1 MARSRSQAPPSQPPS
16 INKSEGRRRLATL
29 VSRGE
34 ALWQQRPLKE
44 GQEDVWSTSCI
55 ETIQAIFG
63 EDSGHIYTFVGP
75 QQVIVSRGGGGHVY
89 DRDKEA
95 RDAAL
100 IMRRIGVMRTLIE
113 QIDLEIGFEEP
124 PRSQTSF
131 WNDIH
136 PSITRVAQA
145 RYEATHFADCVEAA
159 FKEINS
165 LVKEHVRRRTGT
177 ELDGASLMNKAFSP
191 NNPLILLDDLS
202 TESGRGS
209 QQGYMQIY
217 AGAMSGIRNP
227 KAHANIVINDAR
239 ARHFLYLASL
249 LAYRF
254 DERL

>member
-1 MARSRSQAPPSQPPS
+1 MARSRSQAPPPRPPS
-16 INKSEGRRRLATL
+16 ISKSEGRRRFAVLL
-29 VSRGE
+29 SRGE
-34 ALWQQRPLKE
+34 TLWQQQPLKE
-44 GQEDVWSTSCI
+44 SQEDVWSTACI

-63 EDSGHIYTFVGP
+63 EDSAHVYTFIGP
-75 QQVIVSRGGGGHVY
+75 QQVIVSRGGGGQTY
-89 DRDKEA
+89 NRDEAA
-95 RDAAL
+95 RDAAK
-100 IMRRIGVMRTLIE
+100 IMRRIGVLRTLIE

-124 PRSQTSF
+124 PPSQTSF

-145 RYEATHFADCVEAA
+145 RYEAAHFADCVEAA

-165 LVKEHVRRRTGT
+165 LVKDHVRRRTGL

-191 NNPLILLDDLS
+191 NNPLIVLDDLS
-202 TESGRGS
+202 TETGRGL

-217 AGAMSGIRNP
+217 AGAMTGIRNP

-239 ARHFLYLASL
+239 ARHLLYLASL